1 MSATTT
7 SLAVGSILS
16 LVALAALVGNVL
28 LLVVFGRSRRLHASS
43 STTCFIANMAVVHI
57 LAVLLCHVPTIVA
70 ALSGVWVMGQA
81 MCMVQTFFRT
91 LSLLL
96 QAHTLSVLAFERYL
110 RICRPL
116 KHEEVFSGTVVLII
130 LTGLWFC
137 DTIIALNPFYG
148 WGKIMYDPEGYTCDL
163 DWVKSESLLIFTTL
177 VVLVVP
183 LAASAACYIAILR
196 KVLFPQV
203 LRLRKRVSPVSTAD
217 DESPSLEQQKVNNNQ
232 ETYAEKLRRQEYR
245 LQRLLQTHE
254 MGSKPVAE
262 KLPSELKEKG
272 REGQSESD
280 SEFEDLPPPRTEME
294 HSRREAELRAWKM
307 RHRPKEV
314 ALAKTTLLLG
324 VAFLICWVPYFIV
337 TYVESYALV
346 NTAVGTLIALVL
358 VHLST
363 AVNPYTCVLHSHKY
377 RRHCKRTLSC
387 RRAL

>member
-1 MSATTT
+1 MSATAT

-16 LVALAALVGNVL
+16 VVALAALVGNVL
-28 LLVVFGRSRRLHASS
+28 LLVVFGRSRRLHTYSPA
-43 STTCFIANMAVVHI
+43 TCFIANMAVVHI
-57 LAVLLCHVPTIVA
+57 LAVLLCNVPTIAA
-70 ALSGVWVMGQA
+70 ALSGDWAIGQA

-91 LSLLL
+91 LVLFL

-116 KHEEVFSGTVVLII
+116 KHEEVFSGTVVIII

-148 WGKIMYDPEGYTCDL
+148 WGKIMYHQDGYVCDL

-177 VVLVVP
+177 VALVVP
-183 LAASAACYIAILR
+183 LAASAACFIAILR
-196 KVLFPQV
+196 KV
-203 LRLRKRVSPVSTAD
+203 LRLRKRVSPDSSAE
-217 DESPSLEQQKVNNNQ
+217 DESPSLQQEEEQANNNQ

-254 MGSKPVAE
+254 MGTGSKPVAE
-262 KLPSELKEKG
+262 KIPQDIKG
-272 REGQSESD
+272 KGKEGQSESD

-307 RHRPKEV
+307 RHRPREV

-324 VAFLICWVPYFIV
+324 VAFLICWFPYFVV

-346 NTAVGTLIALVL
+346 NTAAGTLIALVL

-363 AVNPYTCVLHSHKY
+363 AVNPYLCLLHSHKY
-377 RRHCKRTLSC
+377 RRHCRRTLSC
-387 RRAL
+387 KRAL

>member
-1 MSATTT
+1 MSATAT
-7 SLAVGSILS
+7 SLAIGSILS
-16 LVALAALVGNVL
+16 VVGLAALVGNVL
-28 LLVVFGRSRRLHASS
+28 LLVVFGRSRRLHTSS
-43 STTCFIANMAVVHI
+43 PTTCLIANVAVVHV
-57 LAVLLCHVPTIVA
+57 LAVLLCNVPTIAA
-70 ALSGVWVMGQA
+70 ALSGVWAMGQA

-91 LSLLL
+91 LALLL

-116 KHEEVFSGTVVLII
+116 KHEEVFSGTVVIII

-148 WGKIMYDPEGYTCDL
+148 WGKILFDQDGYTCDL

-177 VVLVVP
+177 VALVVP
-183 LAASAACYIAILR
+183 MAAYAACYIAILR
-196 KVLFPQV
+196 KVL
-203 LRLRKRVSPVSTAD
+203 RLRKRVSPASTAE
-217 DESPSLEQQKVNNNQ
+217 DESPSQNLEEEQGNNNQ

-245 LQRLLQTHE
+245 LQKLLQTHE

-262 KLPSELKEKG
+262 KLPQEVKRRT

-280 SEFEDLPPPRTEME
+280 SEFEDLPPPRTEIE

-307 RHRPKEV
+307 RYRPREV

-324 VAFLICWVPYFIV
+324 VAFLICWLPYFVV

-346 NTAVGTLIALVL
+346 STTAGTLIALVL

-363 AVNPYTCVLHSHKY
+363 AVNPYICVVHSHKY
-377 RRHCKRTLSC
+377 KRHCRRTLSC

>member
-1 MSATTT
+1 MSATAA
-7 SLAVGSILS
+7 SLAIGSILS
-16 LVALAALVGNVL
+16 VVGLAALVGNVL
-28 LLVVFGRSRRLHASS
+28 LLVVFGRSRRLHTSS
-43 STTCFIANMAVVHI
+43 PTTCLIANVAVVHV
-57 LAVLLCHVPTIVA
+57 LAVLLCNVPTIAA
-70 ALSGVWVMGQA
+70 ALSGVWAMGQA
-81 MCMVQTFFRT
+81 MCLVQTFFRT
-91 LSLLL
+91 LALLL

-116 KHEEVFSGTVVLII
+116 KHEEVFSGTVVIII

-148 WGKIMYDPEGYTCDL
+148 WGKILFDQDGYTCDL

-177 VVLVVP
+177 VALVVP
-183 LAASAACYIAILR
+183 MAASAACYIAILGR
-196 KVLFPQV
+196 KV
-203 LRLRKRVSPVSTAD
+203 LRLRKRVSPASTTE
-217 DESPSLEQQKVNNNQ
+217 DESPSQNQEEEQGNNNQ

-245 LQRLLQTHE
+245 LQKLLQTHE

-262 KLPSELKEKG
+262 KLPQEVKRRT

-280 SEFEDLPPPRTEME
+280 SEFEDLPPPRTEIE

-307 RHRPKEV
+307 RYRPREV

-324 VAFLICWVPYFIV
+324 VAFLICWLPYFVV

-346 NTAVGTLIALVL
+346 STTAGTLIALVL

-363 AVNPYTCVLHSHKY
+363 AVNPYICVVHSHKY
-377 RRHCKRTLSC
+377 KRHCRRTLSC

>member
-1 MSATTT
+1 MSATAT
-7 SLAVGSILS
+7 SLAIGSILS
-16 LVALAALVGNVL
+16 VVGLAALVGNVL
-28 LLVVFGRSRRLHASS
+28 LLVVFGRSRRLHTSS
-43 STTCFIANMAVVHI
+43 PTTCLIANVAVVHV
-57 LAVLLCHVPTIVA
+57 LAVLLCNVPTIAA
-70 ALSGVWVMGQA
+70 ALSGVWAMGQT

-91 LSLLL
+91 LALLL

-116 KHEEVFSGTVVLII
+116 KHEEVFSGTVVIII

-148 WGKIMYDPEGYTCDL
+148 WGKILFDQDGYTCDL

-177 VVLVVP
+177 VALVVP
-183 LAASAACYIAILR
+183 MAAYAACYIAILR
-196 KVLFPQV
+196 KVL
-203 LRLRKRVSPVSTAD
+203 RLRKRVSPASTAE
-217 DESPSLEQQKVNNNQ
+217 DESPSQNLEEEQGNNNQ

-245 LQRLLQTHE
+245 LQKLLQTHE

-262 KLPSELKEKG
+262 KLPQEVKRRT

-280 SEFEDLPPPRTEME
+280 SEFEDLPPPRTEIE

-307 RHRPKEV
+307 RYRPREV

-324 VAFLICWVPYFIV
+324 VAFLICWLPYFVV

-346 NTAVGTLIALVL
+346 STTAGTLIALVL

-363 AVNPYTCVLHSHKY
+363 AVNPYICVLHSHKY
-377 RRHCKRTLSC
+377 KRHCRRTLSC